1 MARRAPDCSPR
12 VCGQVCAAT
21 VCGTAVMSRA
31 QGALKHGL
39 AGLLGRW
46 HSERGTTV
54 LMWPLLF
61 VDSAPNIPPAKRGRV
76 AGRRRARA
84 RVRTAS
90 GRRVA
95 SGCRARTEDPLY
107 LPFLRRR
114 RHWTTVYAW
123 PGTRP
128 VAPPPRAPPPSVNVS
143 VPGVDAQMRAS
154 LQSQHHKSSKVSAGL
169 RRS

>member
-1 MARRAPDCSPR
+1 MC
-12 VCGQVCAAT
+12 VCGQVCCGQVCAAT

-76 AGRRRARA
+76 AGRQGTCAGWRAR
-84 RVRTAS
+84 
-90 GRRVA
+90 
-95 SGCRARTEDPLY
+95 
-107 LPFLRRR
+107 
-114 RHWTTVYAW
+114 
-123 PGTRP
+123 
-128 VAPPPRAPPPSVNVS
+128 
-143 VPGVDAQMRAS
+143 DAQAS
-154 LQSQHHKSSKVSAGL
+154 KTIG
-169 RRS
+169 